1 MIYGQKKSSIHKI
14 VKNEKEIHVS
24 FSVIPQTAEVMGTV
38 HDNCFVK
45 MEKALKL
52 YNKILSERTHIPI
65 FHYSI
70 LLLKLFSFIIS
81 HCS

>member
-1 MIYGQKKSSIHKI
+1 MIYCQKKSSIHKI

-45 MEKALKL
+45 MEMATKWVLGLPLVFFSDDVFSLALM
-52 YNKILSERTHIPI
+52 
-65 FHYSI
+65 F
-70 LLLKLFSFIIS
+70 LLQWTTNRAKWK
-81 HCS
+81 